1 MTSILTSGSGAQTQQ
16 RIWLSWKSLYFC
28 NLAGLFVKATTTLQT
43 SVMNNPIT
51 KFAARVGRRSG
62 DSRGKPPESDVV
74 NDATAD
80 QDGDHD
86 NENGETNPDHEVSG
100 QQQECMQCNKIW
112 DAIKSK
118 TVVIQCSFCDLWTCA
133 SCAKFKKSNLTVMS
147 RNDVLWS
154 CHSRMHSMK
163 KQTRRIQG
171 TYELQEQIT
180 ELKQTLENKI
190 EIVIQNSVPKAVE
203 KFLDTMQKG
212 VSESVNANVNKLWSE
227 TLGDP
232 TDVPA
237 LDSEEAKLALKK
249 QTK

>member
-16 RIWLSWKSLYFC
+16 RIWLSRKSLYFY
-28 NLAGLFVKATTTLQT
+28 NLAGLFVKATATLQT

-74 NDATAD
+74 NEATAD

-118 TVVIQCSFCDLWTCA
+118 TVVIQCSFCDLWTYA